1 MKGKRLFG
9 IVILLCV
16 LLAASSAFAAPRV
29 IKVGHSGNAQFPYQL
44 YLEKWGK
51 QIAEATNNRYTLEVY
66 HSDLYGKQS
75 QLIEG
80 CQLGTRD
87 MVMATG
93 SLLTSYSPK
102 IGVLNL
108 PFLFNDSEEAYK
120 VLHGP
125 VGDEFAESLAKR
137 NLVVLGWFES
147 GFRHLFPPKP
157 VNTPDDLKGMKLRV
171 VNSAEMIDTI
181 NAMGASAVPM
191 GFNDVYSAWQLGT
204 IDGCE
209 GTLTHMLTQ
218 KYYELTKTAAL
229 VGYMYMPG
237 VLIMSNKLWSSI
249 PAEDQAI
256 FIEEAKKVSRFSY
269 DNQRSLDAE
278 EVKQCEAQG
287 VVFTRPDKEPFRQAV
302 APVYEK
308 YREKYGE
315 MLDKILA
322 ATGRK

>member
-66 HSDLYGKQS
+66 HSDLYGKQN

-108 PFLFNDSEEAYK
+108 PFFS
-120 VLHGP
+120 
-125 VGDEFAESLAKR
+125 
-137 NLVVLGWFES
+137 
-147 GFRHLFPPKP
+147 
-157 VNTPDDLKGMKLRV
+157 
-171 VNSAEMIDTI
+171 TI
-181 NAMGASAVPM
+181 P
-191 GFNDVYSAWQLGT
+191 
-204 IDGCE
+204 
-209 GTLTHMLTQ
+209 
-218 KYYELTKTAAL
+218 
-229 VGYMYMPG
+229 
-237 VLIMSNKLWSSI
+237 
-249 PAEDQAI
+249 
-256 FIEEAKKVSRFSY
+256 
-269 DNQRSLDAE
+269 
-278 EVKQCEAQG
+278 
-287 VVFTRPDKEPFRQAV
+287 TRPTKFFT
-302 APVYEK
+302 APSGMSSPK
-308 YREKYGE
+308 ALPRETSSCSAG
-315 MLDKILA
+315 LRADS
-322 ATGRK
+322 ATSSPPGP

>member
-1 MKGKRLFG
+1 
-9 IVILLCV
+9 VINKKLLGFAIALCV
-16 LLAASSAFAAPRV
+16 LLSAASAFAAPKV
-29 IKVGHSGNAQFPYQL
+29 IKVGHSGNAQFPYQI
-44 YLEKWGK
+44 YLEMWGK
-51 QIAEATNNRYTLEVY
+51 QIAEATDNRYQLEVY
-66 HSDLYGKQS
+66 HSDLYGKQN

-108 PFLFNDSEEAYK
+108 PFLFNDSEEAYA
-120 VLHGP
+120 VLHGA
-125 VGDEFAESLAKR
+125 VGNEFADSLASR
-137 NLVVLGWFES
+137 NLIVIGWFES
-147 GFRHLFPPKP
+147 GFRHLFPPRP
-157 VNTPDDLKGMKLRV
+157 VNHPDDLKGMKLRV

-209 GTLTHMLTQ
+209 GTLTHMITQ
-218 KYYELTKTAAL
+218 KYYELTKTSAL

-237 VLIMSNKLWSSI
+237 VLIMSKKLWNSI
-249 PAEDQAI
+249 PPADQAI
-256 FIEEAKKVSRFSY
+256 FIEQAKKVSRFSY
-269 DNQRSLDAE
+269 DNQKSLDAE
-278 EVKQCEAQG
+278 EIKQCEAQG

-302 APVYEK
+302 ASVYEK
-308 YREKYGE
+308 YNSKYGD
-315 MLDKILA
+315 MLDKILT